1 MLLIFCFIFQL
12 AEKILF
18 HWREFPIVLPS
29 SITDNEPQPIGAAN
43 GDISK
48 ERPVGI
54 HFLFLELPLILK
66 KPMTIRNLNIVSFQN
81 IYLPVIQ
88 IID

>member
-1 MLLIFCFIFQL
+1 M

-54 HFLFLELPLILK
+54 YFFIFETSSDFK
-66 KPMTIRNLNIVSFQN
+66 KCL
-81 IYLPVIQ
+81 
-88 IID
+88 